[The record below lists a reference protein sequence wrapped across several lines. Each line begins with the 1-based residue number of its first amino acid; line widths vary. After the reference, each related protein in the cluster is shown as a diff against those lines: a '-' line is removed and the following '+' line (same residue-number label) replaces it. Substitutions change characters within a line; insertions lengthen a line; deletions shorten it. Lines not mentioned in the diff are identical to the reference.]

1 MNTDFYISCASSKK
15 MPLVVSKGIFDDH
28 SLIQPTLS
36 AIGSLF
42 PAGQLSSWYKRGGNR
57 GELFWIKVKL
67 RLIS

>member
-15 MPLVVSKGIFDDH
+15 MPLVVSKGIFDNH

-42 PAGQLSSWYKRGGNR
+42 PVGQLSVAA
-57 GELFWIKVKL
+57 LAT
-67 RLIS
+67 